1 MGLDTM
7 ILRLVKVAPRDKWTS
22 DEIEKE
28 YPDHELRILK
38 PDKDPQDISLA
49 PGFPKEFVF
58 KCDITLFDYGK
69 WIESKS
75 TPERPVKYEEW
86 EWRMEGSIPALKSSE
101 VPGCSWYVTFSRKDS
116 SGQEHTEEN
125 TIDLPVLIDGKVD
138 LTFSHVETMDCVLE
152 DNEELGYCRKSFNDG
167 NGEKMFYADM
177 RAGKPRFLF
186 RKVDVDEYAKKYFN
200 DDFKDLIADEFVEG
214 DGRLVD
220 FWY

>member
-7 ILRLVKVAPRDKWTS
+7 ILRLEKVAPRDKWTS

-28 YPDHELRILK
+28 YPDHYLLILE

-58 KCDITLFDYGK
+58 KCDITLFDWDK
-69 WIESKS
+69 WLESLS

-86 EWRMEGSIPALKSSE
+86 EWREEGSSPALKSSE
-101 VPGCSWYVTFSRKDS
+101 VPGCSWYVTFSRKGS
-116 SGQEHTEEN
+116 IEHTEEN
-125 TIDLPVLIDGKVD
+125 TIDLPVCVDGKND
-138 LTFSHVETMDCVLE
+138 LTFSHVETRDCVLE
-152 DNEELGYCRKSFNDG
+152 DGEETGYCRKSFKDDDSCQ
-167 NGEKMFYADM
+167 MFYDDM

-186 RKVDVDEYAKKYFN
+186 RKEDVDEYAKKYFN
-200 DDFKDLIADEFVEG
+200 DDFKDLIADKFVEG
-214 DGRLVD
+214 DGRFVD